1 MKVTDM
7 LGGAVGAVGKIA
19 GIQRPTMHMNDM
31 VGLDGVLARRVKGDA
46 GETAVWRVYGKDS
59 ADSVAM
65 NGWGRFLL
73 SLDFPITFLIR
84 QHAPG
89 LSKIISQ
96 LKTDRPPEFSE
107 GTGALVADSLLDY
120 FGGMERSGN
129 VVDREIYLL
138 APDRHA
144 SEVPSLLDGG
154 GMASVSVEG
163 DQLRRLCYGA
173 VTGRSVSS
181 LLSVKIEE
189 EAGFSCKPLGKRL
202 EFGNRWA
209 SCFEITGWPR
219 RMSVLFLER
228 LLGTGFEMDLSY
240 YIFPLS
246 HREALSKLTTAK
258 LAFESTRLDLENRN
272 RMVPPDV
279 TGGIDDVDRLLDEIS
294 RNEGG
299 LFWIALSLVVYGDTQ
314 EELAAREQALRVY
327 FASMQAAMRPFVFR
341 QGDAFGEF
349 APQHQ
354 APMGQTYLTDFG
366 TVQKLF
372 PLSPPLLDKG
382 EGTLFA
388 IDSRSKAPVIFD
400 RFAASR
406 DNGHMVV
413 MAPSGSGKSFCIK
426 GLCLRE
432 STRGVPVYLIDPE
445 GEYTYMAEELGGQV
459 FHPGREGSGVNPFR
473 LRYRADDALAL
484 QVGNLSCLL
493 QMMLERG
500 GSASTLTTV
509 LDEGLNAFYRAELL
523 EYETGRRV
531 VESDV
536 QGISLGEG
544 GIYSF
549 VDFLWAN
556 KDRIRD
562 AERLADA
569 LSPYVSGSYRYVF
582 ADDRG
587 ENATLGGVDEP
598 WLTVFSLQ
606 GMTDDMKPIATMIC
620 CQTVWALAM
629 SRSRPRMMVVDE
641 CWSVLVTKSGAMAL
655 QTMVKRGRKY
665 RLGLVTVT
673 QDVGDFL
680 SVGESGIALLSNSS
694 DKLLLRQSA
703 AGAPL
708 IQNALSL
715 TEQQTNYLL
724 RCNIGE
730 GMLISKEGAF
740 QVKIVA
746 TAEEFDLIEN
756 FAWRTNLDATD
767 AEREI
772 AEVQRLRA
780 LSAATAEVTEARNTS
795 SAEGGEKVGARAA
808 AGPAPVRRGGKRRG
822 KRGGQGR

>member
-1 MKVTDM
+1 
-7 LGGAVGAVGKIA
+7 
-19 GIQRPTMHMNDM
+19 
-31 VGLDGVLARRVKGDA
+31 
-46 GETAVWRVYGKDS
+46 
-59 ADSVAM
+59 
-65 NGWGRFLL
+65 
-73 SLDFPITFLIR
+73 
-84 QHAPG
+84 
-89 LSKIISQ
+89 
-96 LKTDRPPEFSE
+96 
-107 GTGALVADSLLDY
+107 
-120 FGGMERSGN
+120 
-129 VVDREIYLL
+129 
-138 APDRHA
+138 
-144 SEVPSLLDGG
+144 
-154 GMASVSVEG
+154 
-163 DQLRRLCYGA
+163 
-173 VTGRSVSS
+173 
-181 LLSVKIEE
+181 
-189 EAGFSCKPLGKRL
+189 
-202 EFGNRWA
+202 
-209 SCFEITGWPR
+209 
-219 RMSVLFLER
+219 
-228 LLGTGFEMDLSY
+228 MDLSY
-240 YIFPLS
+240 YVFPLQ
-246 HREALSKLTTAK
+246 HREALSKLTSSK

-279 TGGIDDVDRLLDEIS
+279 TGGIRDVDRLLDEIA

-299 LFWIALSLVVYGDTQ
+299 LFWIALSLAVYADS
-314 EELAAREQALRVY
+314 EAELQTGEQALRVY
-327 FASMQAAMRPFVFR
+327 FNSMQAQLRPFVFR

-349 APQHQ
+349 LPRHKS
-354 APMGQTYLTDFG
+354 PLGRSYLTDYG
-366 TVQKLF
+366 TVQRLF

-388 IDSRSKAPVIFD
+388 LDSRSKAPVIFD
-400 RFAASR
+400 RFSSSR

-445 GEYTYMAEELGGQV
+445 GEYTYLAEQLGGQV

-473 LRYRADDALAL
+473 LRYRADDELAL

-500 GSASTLTTV
+500 GNRGSLTTV
-509 LDEGLNAFYRAELL
+509 LDEGLNAFYRSQLW

-536 QGISLGEG
+536 AGISLGEG
-544 GIYSF
+544 GIVSF
-549 VDFLWAN
+549 VDFLRN
-556 KDRIRD
+556 RGEEIRD

-587 ENATLGGVDEP
+587 ENAALGGVDEP

-606 GMTDDMKPIATMIC
+606 GMTDEMKPIATMIC

-641 CWSVLVTKSGAMAL
+641 CWSVLCTESGATAL

-673 QDVGDFL
+673 QDVGDFV
-680 SVGESGIALLSNSS
+680 SVDEAGISLLSNSS

-708 IQNALSL
+708 VQNALSL
-715 TEQQTNYLL
+715 TDQQTNYLL

-740 QVKIVA
+740 QVKIIA
-746 TAEEFDLIEN
+746 TPQEFDLIEN
-756 FAWRTNLDATD
+756 FAWRTNLDQTD
-767 AEREI
+767 AEREA
-772 AEVQRLRA
+772 AELKRLRA
-780 LSAATAEVTEARNTS
+780 KAAATAEVTEMRQTPDENDDASRQ
-795 SAEGGEKVGARAA
+795 
-808 AGPAPVRRGGKRRG
+808 VRRGGRRRG
-822 KRGGQGR
+822 RRGGQGR

>member
-1 MKVTDM
+1 MKVMDKFA
-7 LGGAVGAVGKIA
+7 GAA
-19 GIQRPTMHMNDM
+19 GVVSKLAGVQRPALHINDL
-31 VGLDGVLARRVKGDA
+31 VGLDGVLPRRVRGDS
-46 GETAVWRVYGKDS
+46 GDTALWRVYGKDS

-73 SLDFPITFLIR
+73 ALDFPITFLIR
-84 QHAPG
+84 QHSPG
-89 LSKIISQ
+89 LSQIINQ
-96 LKTDRPPEFSE
+96 LRANRPPEFAE
-107 GTGALVADSLLDY
+107 GTGAVVAESLLDY

-138 APDRHA
+138 SPDRHA
-144 SEVPSLLDGG
+144 AEIPSLLDGA
-154 GMASVSVEG
+154 GMSSIQVE
-163 DQLRRLCYGA
+163 DENLRRLCYAA

-181 LLSVKIEE
+181 LLSVDIEQE
-189 EAGFSCKPLGKRL
+189 TGFKCKPLGKRL

-219 RMSVLFLER
+219 RISALFLER
-228 LLGTGFEMDLSY
+228 LLGMGFEMDLSY

-246 HREALSKLTTAK
+246 HREAMSKLTTAK
-258 LAFESTRLDLENRN
+258 LAFESTRLDLENRS

-299 LFWIALSLVVYGDTQ
+299 LFWIALSLVVYGDTP

-327 FASMQAAMRPFVFR
+327 FASMQSVMRPFVFR
-341 QGDAFGEF
+341 QGEAFGEF
-349 APQHQ
+349 ALQHKS
-354 APMGQTYLTDFG
+354 PMGQTYLTDFG

-388 IDSRSKAPVIFD
+388 LDSRSKAPVIFD
-400 RFAASR
+400 RFATSR

-432 STRGVPVYLIDPE
+432 CTRGVPVYLIDPE

-500 GSASTLTTV
+500 GGLSSLTTA
-509 LDEGLNAFYRAELL
+509 LDDGLNAFYRAELL

-536 QGISLGEG
+536 MGISLGEG

-549 VDFLWAN
+549 VDFLQAN

-562 AERLADA
+562 AALLADA

-587 ENATLGGVDEP
+587 EHAALGGINEP

-673 QDVGDFL
+673 QDVGDFV
-680 SVGESGIALLSNSS
+680 SVGEAGISLLSNSS
-694 DKLLLRQSA
+694 DKLLLRQSPS
-703 AGAPL
+703 GAPL
-708 IQNALSL
+708 VQNALGL
-715 TEQQTNYLL
+715 TDQQTNYLL

-730 GMLISKEGAF
+730 GMLIAKEGAF
-740 QVKIVA
+740 QVKIIA
-746 TAEEFDLIEN
+746 TPEEFDLIEN
-756 FAWRTNLDATD
+756 FSWRTNLDETD
-767 AEREI
+767 AEREA
-772 AEVQRLRA
+772 AELKRLKA
-780 LSAATAEVTEARNTS
+780 LSAATSEVTEARN
-795 SAEGGEKVGARAA
+795 AA
-808 AGPAPVRRGGKRRG
+808 AAEEGAVAAGRAPSRPAPVRRGGKRRG
-822 KRGGQGR
+822 RRGGQGR

>member
-1 MKVTDM
+1 MKVMDKFA
-7 LGGAVGAVGKIA
+7 GAA
-19 GIQRPTMHMNDM
+19 GLVNKLAGVQRPTLHINDL
-31 VGLDGVLARRVKGDA
+31 VGLDGVLPSRVKGDG

-65 NGWGRFLL
+65 NGWARFLL

-84 QHAPG
+84 QHSPG
-89 LSKIISQ
+89 LSQIIDQ
-96 LKTDRPPEFSE
+96 LRESRPPEFAD
-107 GTGALVADSLLDY
+107 GTGAVVAESLLDY

-138 APDRHA
+138 SPDRRA
-144 SEVPSLLDGG
+144 AEVPSLLDGA
-154 GMASVSVEG
+154 GMTSIGMEDDS
-163 DQLRRLCYGA
+163 LRRLCYA
-173 VTGRSVSS
+173 AITGRSVSS
-181 LLSVKIEE
+181 LLAVDIDK

-219 RMSVLFLER
+219 RISVLFLER

-246 HREALSKLTTAK
+246 NREALSKLTTAK
-258 LAFESTRLDLENRN
+258 LAFESTRLDLDNRG

-299 LFWIALSLVVYGDTQ
+299 LFWIALSLVVYGDTP

-327 FASMQAAMRPFVFR
+327 FASMQAAIRPFVFR
-341 QGDAFGEF
+341 QGEAFGEF
-349 APQHQ
+349 AAQHKS
-354 APMGQTYLTDFG
+354 PMGQTYLTDFG

-388 IDSRSKAPVIFD
+388 LDSRSKAPVIFD
-400 RFAASR
+400 RFSPSR

-493 QMMLERG
+493 QMMMERG
-500 GSASTLTTV
+500 GTVSTLTTV
-509 LDEGLNAFYRAELL
+509 LDEGLNAFYRSELL

-536 QGISLGEG
+536 MGISLGDG

-549 VDFLWAN
+549 VDYLQAN
-556 KDRIRD
+556 KERIRD
-562 AERLADA
+562 ADKLADA

-587 ENATLGGVDEP
+587 ENASLGGINEP

-641 CWSVLVTKSGAMAL
+641 CWSVLATKSGAVAL

-708 IQNALSL
+708 IQKALSL
-715 TEQQTNYLL
+715 TDQQTNYLL

-740 QVKIVA
+740 QVKIIA

-756 FAWRTNLDATD
+756 FAWRTNLDETD
-767 AEREI
+767 AEREV
-772 AEVQRLRA
+772 AELKRMKA
-780 LSAATAEVTEARNTS
+780 LAAATAEVTEARNT
-795 SAEGGEKVGARAA
+795 AA
-808 AGPAPVRRGGKRRG
+808 AEAEELVSAGASSGPAPVRRAGKRRG
-822 KRGGQGR
+822 KRGGHGR